1 MPALPSPLMAGAAIR
16 DRIDQLAAISAQP
29 DGLTRVFASPEQRR
43 VAALVMGWMR
53 EAGMT
58 AREDAI
64 GNVVGRYEGA
74 APGAKA
80 LLLGSHLDSVRDAGR
95 WDGPLGVV
103 SAIACVDALHRAG
116 QRLPV
121 AIEVVGFCD
130 EEGTRFG
137 ATMLG
142 SRALTGRFD
151 PALLDRTDD
160 AGMTMAEALRAAGFD
175 PARIGEA
182 VRRPEELAAY
192 IELHIEQ
199 GPVLEQEEVP
209 VGCVTAIA
217 GQTRL
222 KVTLTGKAGHAG
234 TVPMMARQDALAAA
248 AEMVLAVEAKARAEL
263 DAVGTVGRLEAF
275 PGAINVIPGRVVFWI
290 DLRASQDGT
299 RERLATAVRTA
310 IEGIAVARGVAAAI
324 ETTHEEKAT
333 PCAAPL
339 RRLIAAAIALEGHP
353 VIHLPSG
360 AGHDAMEMAAIVPVG
375 MVFVRCR
382 DGISHHPDE
391 HVTDADAEAGARVLH
406 RILMRFPELPL

>member
-1 MPALPSPLMAGAAIR
+1 MAGAAIR